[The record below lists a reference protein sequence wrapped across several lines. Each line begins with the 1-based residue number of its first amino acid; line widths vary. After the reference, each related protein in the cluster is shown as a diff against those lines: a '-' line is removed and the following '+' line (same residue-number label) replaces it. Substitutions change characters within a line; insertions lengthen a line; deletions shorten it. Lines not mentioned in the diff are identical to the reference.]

1 MIKIEDSRI
10 EVILIQLL
18 QDVSWIKS
26 KLDNVDE
33 IKKTQKELGDRVDKI
48 EAMNERH
55 NHELKTLENRANA
68 MELHV
73 RNNMAESNKTTKG
86 VFISAA
92 LAVFGAI
99 VSLVINML

>member
-1 MIKIEDSRI
+1 MEDSRI

-33 IKKTQKELGDRVDKI
+33 IKKSQKELGDRVDKI

-55 NHELKTLENRANA
+55 NHELKALENRANKTEEW
-68 MELHV
+68 M
-73 RNNMAESNKTTKG
+73 RNNLNDTNKTQRG
-86 VFISAA
+86 IFISAA
-92 LAVFGAI
+92 LAVISAI
-99 VSLVINML
+99 IGTIFNLL

>member
-1 MIKIEDSRI
+1 MINLEDSRI

-33 IKKTQKELGDRVDKI
+33 IKKIQKELGDRVDKI

-55 NHELKTLENRANA
+55 NHELKALENRANA
-68 MELHV
+68 MEQWT
-73 RNNMAESNKTTKG
+73 RNNLNESNKTTKG

-92 LAVFGAI
+92 LAVFSAI
-99 VSLVINML
+99 VSLVINMM

>member
-1 MIKIEDSRI
+1 MEDSRI

-33 IKKTQKELGDRVDKI
+33 IKKIQKELGDRVDKI

-55 NHELKTLENRANA
+55 NHELKALENRANA
-68 MELHV
+68 MEQWT
-73 RNNMAESNKTTKG
+73 RNNLNESNKTTKG

-92 LAVFGAI
+92 LAVFSAI
-99 VSLVINML
+99 VSLVINMM

>member
-1 MIKIEDSRI
+1 MEDSRI

-55 NHELKTLENRANA
+55 NHELKALENRANKTEEW
-68 MELHV
+68 M
-73 RNNMAESNKTTKG
+73 RNNLNDTNKTQRG
-86 VFISAA
+86 IFISAA